1 MADFRD
7 VKLNSNEN
15 KTNCA
20 NVERLDDYSEAEFRG
35 ATLSLSQDAETPM
48 LSPNE
53 NSQGTIS
60 PSASDS
66 MLRSKNDDNAN
77 LSNKMK
83 AERTGS
89 TSHRPVRPM
98 SEEEVREF
106 FAVREGALE
115 NAADQCRPVVLEN
128 LDGEL
133 RGVWL
138 LTEIDHWD
146 TEKERIIFLTDY
158 SVINLKYDFI
168 TQRLLDYRRLH
179 LTMFDRIIVGE
190 LKYPESSLMPKLNGA
205 VGFIKEWVV
214 PKLRQTNP
222 NSRSAQVQ
230 NQSDTNT
237 ENSTRNQIGVK
248 CMWNVEQ
255 PLPFLK
261 NWNPWCREI
270 PWITYTSHPLAKHQS
285 RQKTSYDIEDFSRH
299 LVQAVEQMD
308 PAALPPNVP
317 PSSRRCEI
325 QYQPV
330 VVENYAGIAS
340 AFHNAN
346 DLGFFKARGKVSF

>member
-83 AERTGS
+83 TERTGS

-98 SEEEVREF
+98 NEEEVREF

-190 LKYPESSLMPKLNGA
+190 LKYPESSLMP
-205 VGFIKEWVV
+205 
-214 PKLRQTNP
+214 
-222 NSRSAQVQ
+222 
-230 NQSDTNT
+230 
-237 ENSTRNQIGVK
+237 TRNQIGVK

-330 VVENYAGIAS
+330 IVENYAGIAS

>member
-1 MADFRD
+1 MADFKD
-7 VKLNSNEN
+7 VRLNTNEN
-15 KTNCA
+15 KTNSS

-53 NSQGTIS
+53 NTQGTIS

-66 MLRSKNDDNAN
+66 MLRSKNDNNAN
-77 LSNKMK
+77 INKMRAEK
-83 AERTGS
+83 AGL
-89 TSHRPVRPM
+89 TSHRPIRPM

-106 FAVREGALE
+106 FAEGALE

-158 SVINLKYDFI
+158 SIINLKYDFI

-179 LTMFDRIIVGE
+179 LTTFDRIIVGE
-190 LKYPESSLMPKLNGA
+190 LKYPESSLMP
-205 VGFIKEWVV
+205 
-214 PKLRQTNP
+214 
-222 NSRSAQVQ
+222 
-230 NQSDTNT
+230 
-237 ENSTRNQIGVK
+237 TRNQIGVK
-248 CMWNVEQ
+248 CMWNMDQ

-270 PWITYTSHPLAKHQS
+270 PWMTYTSHPLAKHQS
-285 RQKTSYDIEDFSRH
+285 RQKTSYDIEDFSRN
-299 LVQAVEQMD
+299 LIQTVEQMD
-308 PAALPPNVP
+308 PSSVPPNVP
-317 PSSRRCEI
+317 SSSGRRCEI